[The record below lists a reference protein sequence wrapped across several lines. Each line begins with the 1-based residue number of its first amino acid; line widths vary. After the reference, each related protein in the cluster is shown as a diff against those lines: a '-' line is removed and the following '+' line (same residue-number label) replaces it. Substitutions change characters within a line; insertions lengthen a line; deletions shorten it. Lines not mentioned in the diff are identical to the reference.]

1 MSRQIRIEGL
11 CNHALGPLSFS
22 LNAGEC
28 VALSGPSGVGKTLLL
43 RAIADLD
50 PHQGQVFLDELECQ
64 HYKGA
69 AWRRQ
74 IGLLPAESQWWRDR
88 VGEHFAQLNT
98 RLLEKIGFA
107 ADVMDWQVSRLSSG
121 ERQRLALVR
130 LLSLTPKVLL
140 LDEPTASLDPDNV
153 RCVEALLA
161 DYRRVHQTPVLWVSH
176 DPQQVARV
184 ADRTLYLAD
193 SKRLTEGAP
202 G

>member
-1 MSRQIRIEGL
+1 LSRQVRIEGL

-50 PHQGQVFLDELECQ
+50 LHQGQVFLNEVECQ
-64 HYKGA
+64 YYTGA

-74 IGLLPAESQWWRDR
+74 IGLLPTESQWWRDR
-88 VGEHFAQLNT
+88 VGEHFARLDT
-98 RLLEKIGFA
+98 DLLEKIGFG
-107 ADVMDWQVSRLSSG
+107 ADVMGWQVSRLSSG

-130 LLSLTPKVLL
+130 LLSLTPAVLL
-140 LDEPTASLDPDNV
+140 LDEPTASLDQDKV
-153 RCVEALLA
+153 RRVEALLA
-161 DYRRVHQTPVLWVSH
+161 EYRHVHQAPVLWVSH
-176 DPQQVARV
+176 DPQQVVRV
-184 ADRTLYLAD
+184 ADRTLYLED
-193 SKRLTEGAP
+193 SKRLTEGAA